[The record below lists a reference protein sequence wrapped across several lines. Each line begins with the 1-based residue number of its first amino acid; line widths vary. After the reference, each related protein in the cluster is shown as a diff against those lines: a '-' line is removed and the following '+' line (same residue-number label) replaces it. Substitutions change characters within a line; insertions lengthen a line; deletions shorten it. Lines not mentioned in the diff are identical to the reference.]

1 MAAPTFGT
9 SNPQAL
15 DPYPIESVL
24 AKEAT
29 GGSAAQ
35 AQNMLELYQMQRKA
49 AGNVYGDELQQQH
62 EFARQ
67 QLQQQLEEQYLKAIP
82 ENAKAGT
89 LGIMAA
95 SPTYSRGLAGVDPS
109 VVSGI
114 IQRAQEGQEAETF
127 GKAATGFQH
136 ASEGGLLLPQN
147 AVPGLKN
154 LAPGVLTDTSRVRQE
169 QIKAASRAASD
180 ASHSSG
186 VKEPGES
193 TQVEN
198 KYGGLSTVTRPKG
211 MSDEQW
217 DATLARRYGK
227 HPVDPPAQPE
237 SLPGVKP
244 ATSGGQ
250 DTTTKPATTT
260 TTATTPQNTAA
271 GARKIQDDILKNMPK
286 LAAEPTLKGVH
297 DNIQRG
303 IVMNGGKPKVQQDK
317 SGRWH
322 VIGGDGQPILLR

>member
-127 GKAATGFQH
+127 GKARWTA
-136 ASEGGLLLPQN
+136 
-147 AVPGLKN
+147 
-154 LAPGVLTDTSRVRQE
+154 
-169 QIKAASRAASD
+169 
-180 ASHSSG
+180 
-186 VKEPGES
+186 
-193 TQVEN
+193 
-198 KYGGLSTVTRPKG
+198 
-211 MSDEQW
+211 
-217 DATLARRYGK
+217 
-227 HPVDPPAQPE
+227 
-237 SLPGVKP
+237 
-244 ATSGGQ
+244 ATSECSTRTEESSPWCA
-250 DTTTKPATTT
+250 D
-260 TTATTPQNTAA
+260 
-271 GARKIQDDILKNMPK
+271 
-286 LAAEPTLKGVH
+286 
-297 DNIQRG
+297 
-303 IVMNGGKPKVQQDK
+303 
-317 SGRWH
+317 
-322 VIGGDGQPILLR
+322 